1 MATSFLA
8 EVDQTIT
15 GGQVS
20 ALAELT
26 GGIKL
31 IWSKKLTSTAGRAN
45 WRREAVRSKS
55 ADGTVSTTSH
65 RHHASIELAEKVID
79 DEGTGI

>member
-8 EVDQTIT
+8 EVDQTIA

-20 ALAELT
+20 ALAEST
-26 GGIKL
+26 GRIKL
-31 IWSKKLTSTAGRAN
+31 VWSKKLTSTAGRAN

-55 ADGTVSTTSH
+55 AGGTVSTTSH

-79 DEGTGI
+79 DEGIRI